1 MTTSASPGAAP
12 DGPVSAA
19 APSAAAAAPATSI
32 PGRLKV
38 DSDGRVSGPAN
49 IAYNDPFPCVNGS
62 WGSGAMQGVVMHTM
76 VGNLPGCIAVFNESS
91 YQASAHFGIDQQ
103 GLIHQF
109 GPIGKGWIS
118 WAQVAGNL
126 TWYSIEHADNGNPD
140 NPLTEAQIAASA
152 QLVEMLSAFAGFPLQ
167 VTNSVSGTGYGTHF
181 MGGVAW
187 GNHTCPDLPPQHVR
201 SMQRQ
206 AIINLAVEIRKGTPP
221 PPPWPVQA
229 LTLAETIEKDTATL
243 IGLLQPGSALT
254 EAQAIQTQAEAL
266 VTLLKANQ

>member
-19 APSAAAAAPATSI
+19 APSAAPAAPATSI

-187 GNHTCPDLPPQHVR
+187 GNHTCPDLPPEHVR